1 MRRRTAA
8 LGAVALA
15 APLALALT
23 GCSSS
28 GGATGPATTSGSA
41 TSSAAAGSAAAAPR
55 LSVSG
60 AYIPLP
66 SLPDMA
72 AGYFVLR
79 NDGDKAATLTGVTS
93 PQAQSVSMHQSTAST
108 MVDTPTVRIPA
119 HGVVTFA
126 RGGRHLM
133 LMGLK
138 PAPKLGAQIELQL
151 RFDDAAPVTVQA
163 TVQPLTYQPGQ

>member
-1 MRRRTAA
+1 LA
-8 LGAVALA
+8 LAVPALA
-15 APLALALT
+15 ASLLLA
-23 GCSSS
+23 GCSSAS
-28 GGATGPATTSGSA
+28 GG
-41 TSSAAAGSAAAAPR
+41 AGSAADAQPR

-93 PQAQSVSMHQSTAST
+93 PQAASVSMHQSTAST
-108 MVDTPTVRIPA
+108 MVALPTVQVPP
-119 HGVVTFA
+119 HGAVAFE

-133 LMGLK
+133 LMGIR
-138 PAPKLGAQIELQL
+138 PQPRLGAHIELKL
-151 RFDDAAPVTVQA
+151 LFDDAAPVTVQA
-163 TVQPLTYQPGQ
+163 TVQPLTYQPGT

>member
-1 MRRRTAA
+1 M
-8 LGAVALA
+8 
-15 APLALALT
+15 
-23 GCSSS
+23 
-28 GGATGPATTSGSA
+28 
-41 TSSAAAGSAAAAPR
+41 
-55 LSVSG
+55 
-60 AYIPLP
+60 P

-79 NDGDKAATLTGVTS
+79 NDGDKAATLTGVSS
-93 PQAQSVSMHQSTAST
+93 PEAQSVSMHQSTAST

-133 LMGLK
+133 LMGLN
-138 PAPKLGAQIELQL
+138 PAPKLGARIELSL

-163 TVQPLTYQPGQ
+163 TVQPLTYQPGPSGQSGQ

>member
-1 MRRRTAA
+1 MRRRSALAA
-8 LGAVALA
+8 AALA
-15 APLALALT
+15 APLALA

-28 GGATGPATTSGSA
+28 GATAAPAAPATPVA
-41 TSSAAAGSAAAAPR
+41 HAAAAPR
-55 LSVSG
+55 ISVSG

-79 NDGDKAATLTGVTS
+79 NDGDEAATLTGVTS
-93 PQAQSVSMHQSTAST
+93 PQAQSVSMHESTAST
-108 MVDTPTVRIPA
+108 MVDTPTVRVPA

-133 LMGLK
+133 LMGLH
-138 PAPKLGAQIELQL
+138 PAPKLGARVDLTL

-163 TVQPLTYQPGQ
+163 TVQPLTYQPGQSG

>member
-1 MRRRTAA
+1 VRRRTA
-8 LGAVALA
+8 LVALA
-15 APLALALT
+15 VAGPLTLA
-23 GCSSS
+23 GCSTSASATKAS
-28 GGATGPATTSGSA
+28 GAGATASGPL
-41 TSSAAAGSAAAAPR
+41 

-79 NDGDKAATLTGVTS
+79 NDGDMAATLTGVTS
-93 PQAQSVSMHQSTAST
+93 PQATSVSMHQSNATT
-108 MVDTPTVRIPA
+108 MLDTPTVPIPA
-119 HGVVTFA
+119 HGAVTFA

-133 LMGLK
+133 LMGLN
-138 PAPKLGAQIELQL
+138 PAPRVGTHIELKL

-163 TVQPLTYQPGQ
+163 TVQPLTYQPGQSGQ

>member
-1 MRRRTAA
+1 MRRRSA
-8 LGAVALA
+8 LVVAVALVAPPALAGCSSGAAKAAAVA
-15 APLALALT
+15 APL
-23 GCSSS
+23 
-28 GGATGPATTSGSA
+28 
-41 TSSAAAGSAAAAPR
+41 

-60 AYIPLP
+60 AYVPLP

-79 NDGDKAATLTGVTS
+79 NEGDKAATLTGVTS
-93 PQAQSVSMHQSTAST
+93 PEAKSVSMHQSSAST

-119 HGVVTFA
+119 HGTVTFA

-133 LMGLK
+133 LMGLD
-138 PAPKLGAQIELQL
+138 PAPKLGAHIQLNL

-163 TVQPLTYQPGQ
+163 TVQPLTYQPGQSG

>member
-1 MRRRTAA
+1 MRRHGGGRHRAA
-8 LGAVALA
+8 LAVTALA
-15 APLALALT
+15 APLALA

-28 GGATGPATTSGSA
+28 GDAGASA
-41 TSSAAAGSAAAAPR
+41 PQ

-79 NDGDKAATLTGVTS
+79 NNGDKAATLTGVTS
-93 PQAQSVSMHQSTAST
+93 PEAQSVSMHQSTAST

-133 LMGLK
+133 LMGLN
-138 PAPKLGAQIELQL
+138 PAPKLGARIELNL

-163 TVQPLTYQPGQ
+163 TVQPLTYQPGPSGQSGQ

>member
-1 MRRRTAA
+1 MRRRAA
-8 LGAVALA
+8 LAAAALA
-15 APLALALT
+15 APLALA

-28 GGATGPATTSGSA
+28 GSASGTAQASP
-41 TSSAAAGSAAAAPR
+41 PR

-72 AGYFVLR
+72 AGYLVVR
-79 NDGDKAATLTGVTS
+79 NDGGRAATLTGVTS

-108 MVDTPTVRIPA
+108 MLDTPTVQIPA
-119 HGVVTFA
+119 HGTVAFA

-133 LMGLK
+133 LMGLS
-138 PAPKLGAQIELQL
+138 PAPKLGARIELNL

-163 TVQPLTYQPGQ
+163 TVQPLTYQPGQSS